1 MPFDITAYILSKE
14 FTAVTVKS
22 AVDKQA
28 GQTVELV
35 DSSGTL
41 NQETLDTLNNSISNT
56 IILDHKVYRLNSI
69 TNELYKYIC
78 TVTDRTDGVISMTE
92 LRINKTTGD
101 FETKQLIVDQSPVTE
116 LRHEFE
122 EHLADME
129 AHITQAERDNW
140 NNKVSAEAELMDTK
154 NNHKLK
160 LING

>member
-69 TNELYKYIC
+69 TDDLYKYIC
-78 TVTDRTDGVISMTE
+78 TVTDRTDNVISMTE

-101 FETKQLIVDQSPVTE
+101 FETKQLIVDQSPVGE
-116 LRHEFE
+116 LKRQFD

-129 AHITQAERDNW
+129 AHITQAERDHW
-140 NNKVSAEAELMDTK
+140 NDKVSAEAELMDTK